1 MLSKRPE
8 MSVAFGNHMAGRKS
22 GKLTWMDHGFY
33 PVEENLGEGVSGE
46 DDAVL
51 LVDVGGGTGQNLQEF
66 HGKYSGL
73 HGQLILQDKPDVIKA
88 ATGLDQTI
96 RLMAYDFF
104 TEQPVKGQSL
114 VQSPQL

>member
-8 MSVAFGNHMAGRKS
+8 MRVAFGNHMAGRKS
-22 GKLTWMDHGFY
+22 GQLTWMDHGFY
-33 PVEENLGEGVSGE
+33 PVEENLGGGVSAE
-46 DDAVL
+46 ENAVL

-66 HGKYSGL
+66 HRKYSGL

-88 ATGLDQTI
+88 ATSLDQSI
-96 RLMAYDFF
+96 RVMAYDFF

-114 VQSPQL
+114 VQSPKL